1 LDTAALVEG
10 WATLVDEDEM
20 TLADEAGLL
29 LVLTLADDAGLVL
42 VLTLADDAGLVPV
55 VLEDGVNEIIVA
67 LVQVP

>member
-1 LDTAALVEG
+1 MAI
-10 WATLVDEDEM
+10 LVDEDEM

-29 LVLTLADDAGLVL
+29 L

>member
-1 LDTAALVEG
+1 LDTAALVEEV
-10 WATLVDEDEM
+10 AILVDEDEM

-29 LVLTLADDAGLVL
+29 L

>member
-1 LDTAALVEG
+1 
-10 WATLVDEDEM
+10 M